1 VPWSLVGRVWPVVV
15 GFLAFRVFDIWKPY
29 PINRLEGLE
38 SGLGV
43 MADDVLAGAYAA
55 TLLSLLISIHLFL

>member
-1 VPWSLVGRVWPVVV
+1 V

-29 PINRLEGLE
+29 PIRRLESLE

-55 TLLSLLISIHLFL
+55 TLLSLLTSFSLML